1 MNEAIERSDTTNYV
15 VRQRL
20 ISHGTTAMS
29 PRIHCRLI
37 VYGPLLI
44 GMFGIPL
51 CMVSSESVWCLIV
64 LGGIAAVY
72 VQFFRRFVP
81 AKCPLCGNQ
90 AWCRFVVKIKLRGAA
105 RPSFFR
111 YDCTGCDYCGHPKWI
126 KSFAGGMVGVIMGLF
141 IPIMF
146 YSSMSN
152 PRNSYDISRDLSMYG
167 FAVIILGSMLLGLI
181 LGGNVGVTK
190 DN

>member
-1 MNEAIERSDTTNYV
+1 
-15 VRQRL
+15 
-20 ISHGTTAMS
+20 MS

-72 VQFFRRFVP
+72 VQFFRIFVP
-81 AKCPLCGNQ
+81 AMCPLCSSQ
-90 AWCRFVVKIKLRGAA
+90 AWCCFVVKIKLRGAA
-105 RPSFFR
+105 QPSFFR

-126 KSFAGGMVGVIMGLF
+126 ESFAGGMVGVIMGCFFL
-141 IPIMF
+141 IMIL
-146 YSSMSN
+146 SSIE
-152 PRNSYDISRDLSMYG
+152 NSRTSYELSRDLAMYDVG
-167 FAVIILGSMLLGLI
+167 FIILGSMLLGLI
-181 LGGNVGVTK
+181 LGGNVGVTN

>member
-1 MNEAIERSDTTNYV
+1 
-15 VRQRL
+15 
-20 ISHGTTAMS
+20 MS

-72 VQFFRRFVP
+72 VLFFRRFVP
-81 AKCPLCGNQ
+81 AMCPLCGSQ
-90 AWCRFVVKIKLRGAA
+90 AWCHFIVKIKLRGAA
-105 RPSFFR
+105 QPSFFR

-141 IPIMF
+141 FSIMILFSIPIESEIELTMF
-146 YSSMSN
+146 
-152 PRNSYDISRDLSMYG
+152 G
-167 FAVIILGSMLLGLI
+167 FVMITLGPMLLGLI
-181 LGGNVGVTK
+181 LGGNVGVTN